1 MQTGDAIKE
10 TTRRISRSATFKLIT
25 ICALILLLL
34 IPASMVKSL
43 IWERDNRKQGVIN
56 EINHKW
62 GEAQTLIGPVLTVP
76 YLVHMEDKKGKTAT
90 VTRYLH
96 LLPDRIDIKSRINPE
111 VRYRGIYEAV
121 LYNTILSMD
130 GLFPPV
136 PAKDLRIAS
145 EDIVWAGAFIS
156 VGISDMRGI
165 KERIHATFDGKS
177 LDMEPGIET
186 AEVIQSGVSAAIQ
199 IDAVQKAH
207 PFHFDINLNGSRQI
221 QFAPVGKVTTVTARS
236 EWTDPSFGG
245 AFLPVERSITEK
257 GFTAKWK
264 VLHLNRNYPQA
275 WKGGGHDLGRSTFGL
290 TLFSPVDIYQ
300 KTMRTAKYALMFIV
314 FTFMAFYIS
323 EVMNKL
329 RVHPVQYLLIGLG
342 IIIFYS
348 LLLSISE
355 QINFGA
361 AYLISASAVVCLI
374 TGYAKTILKKPH
386 VTMMVGGILAALY
399 VYLYILLQLEDYALL
414 MGSVGLFGVLGII
427 MYLTRK
433 IDWYGM
439 HPEAVKAVEAK
450 SLPEGPVRGPA

>member
-1 MQTGDAIKE
+1 MQTADTLKE

-25 ICALILLLL
+25 ICVLILLLL

-62 GEAQTLIGPVLTVP
+62 GEAQTLIGPVVSVP
-76 YLVHMEDKKGKTAT
+76 YKVHVEDKKGKTTT

-96 LLPDRIDIKSRINPE
+96 MLPDTAHIKSRITPE

-121 LYNTILSMD
+121 LYNTTLSID
-130 GLFPPV
+130 GHFPPIPV
-136 PAKDLRIAS
+136 QELRIDP
-145 EDIVWAGAFIS
+145 ENIVWSGAFVS
-156 VGISDMRGI
+156 VGITDMRGI
-165 KERIHATFDGKS
+165 KETIHASFDGQKLS
-177 LDMEPGIET
+177 MEPGVES
-186 AEVIQSGVSAAIQ
+186 ADVIASGVSAGIQ
-199 IDAVQKAH
+199 IDAAKKSR

-221 QFAPVGKVTTVTARS
+221 HFAPVGKVTTVTALS
-236 EWTDPSFGG
+236 EWSDPSFGG
-245 AFLPVERSITEK
+245 AYLPVERSVTDE

-275 WKGGGHDLGRSTFGL
+275 WKGGGQPIGQSTFGV

-300 KTMRTAKYALMFIV
+300 KSMRTAKYALMFIA

-323 EVMNKL
+323 EVLNKL
-329 RVHPVQYLLIGLG
+329 RVHPVQYMLIGLG

-361 AYLISASAVVCLI
+361 AYLISAGAVISLI
-374 TGYAKTILKKPH
+374 SGYAKAILKNRY
-386 VTMMVGGILAALY
+386 VTLMVGGILVILY
-399 VYLYILLQLEDYALL
+399 TYLYILLQLEDYALL
-414 MGSVGLFGVLGII
+414 MGSVGLFIVLSAI

-433 IDWYGM
+433 IDWYAIHQEGVRKLQ
-439 HPEAVKAVEAK
+439 PG
-450 SLPEGPVRGPA
+450 SLPVEPSR